1 MGRQTPAKMTRLS
14 AGGEPLDKAVAA
26 FLTERDL
33 APSSHRVY
41 ALALARLRTTMWR
54 MFLCRRGRA

>member
-1 MGRQTPAKMTRLS
+1 MTRLS
-14 AGGEPLDKAVAA
+14 AGGEPLDKTVAA